1 MAMPG
6 ALDGLGLAEF
16 LRERHPELPV
26 VLMTGYASQLHE
38 ASARRFT
45 VLSKPCQPEVLIT
58 SVRNALRQ
66 RRVLDADGAARHAAS

>member
-6 ALDGLGLAEF
+6 DLDGLGLAQY
-16 LRERHPELPV
+16 LRGRHPEVPV

-45 VLSKPCQPEVLIT
+45 VLSKPCPPEALIGA
-58 SVRNALRQ
+58 VRNA
-66 RRVLDADGAARHAAS
+66 VHARHAAAADSAGNHAAT